1 MTMRNQATMGKSQ
14 RHQEAKSLKAQW
26 LQILALSDT
35 EYKTVMLQ
43 MAKEIKGNNLNEKQK
58 KVRPSKNI

>member
-1 MTMRNQATMGKSQ
+1 MGKSQ